1 MMQEL
6 IINTQEMLSYSFIVR
21 AMIVGA
27 LVSLCSALLG
37 VNLVLKRYA
46 VIGNGISD
54 VAYGAISAAVA
65 FGWAPIPITIS
76 ISILASVLLMKLGNN
91 SKLKSDSAIAILGSS
106 SLAFGT
112 AATSITTGLNTD
124 VCNYMFGSIL
134 AMSKED
140 VYLSIAVSIVV
151 ILLYSILYHNLFM
164 VTFDEDFARAG
175 GIRVSLYNNLIAVL
189 TAVTIVIGMRL
200 MGTLLISSIIIFPAL
215 TSMRIFK
222 SYRSVVIVSAGI
234 SIITFFI
241 GIYLS
246 YLYSISTGAMIVLTN
261 LAAFLLAMAVEK
273 MKGAKK
279 YYAT

>member
-175 GIRVSLYNNLIAVL
+175 GIRVGLYNNLIAVL

-222 SYRSVVIVSAGI
+222 NYRSVVIVSAGI